1 MPQMANIT
9 VKKAD
14 GTTDITYV
22 ALSGAGGDGMPA
34 VWRAGTTGA
43 AMHRPTFAVST
54 RWNGPKTAR
63 RVVAQFTYPEVVSS
77 GGVDAVANRLP
88 IEITGPVPM
97 GMSDAAIAEAVAQ
110 AANLFKAALIQEI
123 FKTGFSA
130 N

>member
-9 VKKAD
+9 IKKAD
-14 GTTDITYV
+14 GTTDIVYT
-22 ALSGAGGDGMPA
+22 ALSGAGGDGSPA
-34 VWRAGTTGA
+34 VWRASTSVNA
-43 AMHRPTFAVST
+43 AMRPTYQVTT

-63 RVVAQFTYPEVVSS
+63 RVTAQFNYPEVVTV
-77 GGVDAVANRLP
+77 GGVETVANRLP
-88 IEITGPVPM
+88 IEITGPVPL

-123 FKTGFSA
+123 FKTGYSA